1 MSSFS
6 NITWRFEV
14 RENATHLV
22 RVHFCDIVSRTL
34 NFSIFNFYIFSKFD
48 QLINP
53 YHTFPQLVVPFYY
66 DFVVD
71 TDDSGFLNV
80 SIGLR
85 NDSKHQSAFL
95 NGLEIMQLIKEVGSA
110 PKTTEPTTKHWRMIV
125 RSVVGGVAVILIL
138 VMVVLFGLKYS
149 KITQQSSR
157 GSPLPNLNLGLKVS
171 FADLLSEPGHGQ
183 GLPEFQTEIM
193 VVLKIH
199 HRHLVSSIGYCD
211 KRSEM
216 ILKSDVYS
224 FEVVLLE
231 VFCAR
236 PAIRSL
242 LLRDQVNLADWG
254 MSWQKKGQLEK
265 IVDPFLEDKINPNS
279 LRKFGE
285 TVKKCLMD
293 CGIGRPGMIDVL
305 WDLEYALQLN
315 QTTVLREPYEDRTID
330 ASLELS
336 LHVVNRLPSN
346 SITMDEDEWT
356 LGAIDGSDT
365 NFLNAGVFSQLKVDD
380 AR

>member
-1 MSSFS
+1 
-6 NITWRFEV
+6 
-14 RENATHLV
+14 
-22 RVHFCDIVSRTL
+22 
-34 NFSIFNFYIFSKFD
+34 
-48 QLINP
+48 
-53 YHTFPQLVVPFYY
+53 
-66 DFVVD
+66 
-71 TDDSGFLNV
+71 
-80 SIGLR
+80 
-85 NDSKHQSAFL
+85 
-95 NGLEIMQLIKEVGSA
+95 
-110 PKTTEPTTKHWRMIV
+110 
-125 RSVVGGVAVILIL
+125 
-138 VMVVLFGLKYS
+138 
-149 KITQQSSR
+149 
-157 GSPLPNLNLGLKVS
+157 
-171 FADLLSEPGHGQ
+171 
-183 GLPEFQTEIM
+183 
-193 VVLKIH
+193 
-199 HRHLVSSIGYCD
+199 
-211 KRSEM
+211 
-216 ILKSDVYS
+216 
-224 FEVVLLE
+224 
-231 VFCAR
+231 